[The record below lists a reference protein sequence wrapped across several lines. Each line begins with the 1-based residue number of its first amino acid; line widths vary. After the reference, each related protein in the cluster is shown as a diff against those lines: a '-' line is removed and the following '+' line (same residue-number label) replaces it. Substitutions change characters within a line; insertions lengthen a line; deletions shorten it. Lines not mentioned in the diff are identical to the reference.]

1 MRNLG
6 DGVRISIGPR
16 AALDEPGEPVAE
28 HPRLARAGAR
38 ERQKQ
43 IELARQR
50 NQPHPLGRDPRQST
64 LEN

>member
-1 MRNLG
+1 MNIMLLLMPAN
-6 DGVRISIGPR
+6 V
-16 AALDEPGEPVAE
+16 ALKT
-28 HPRLARAGAR
+28 RAGAR

>member
-1 MRNLG
+1 
-6 DGVRISIGPR
+6 
-16 AALDEPGEPVAE
+16 
-28 HPRLARAGAR
+28 R